1 MALKIKLKPHE
12 RLIVGGAV
20 LANGDTKC
28 DLIIE
33 NEVPVL
39 RDKDILREKDAD
51 TPCKRIYFVVQLMYI
66 DDKNRVER
74 HNIYWSLV
82 KDLVEAAPSTA
93 ETLAEMSSLII
104 EGKYYP
110 ALKLARKLIEYE
122 EEVTEYV
129 RRAQCLQEDRE
140 DDHLGARARSVGTN
154 ERRHAVEGVS

>member
-12 RLIVGGAV
+12 RLIIGGAV
-20 LANGDTKC
+20 IANGDTKC

-39 RDKDILREKDAD
+39 RDKDILREKEVT
-51 TPCKRIYFVVQLMYI
+51 TPCRRVYFIIQLMYV
-66 DDKNRVER
+66 DGRDLVEK

-93 ETLAEMSSLII
+93 DTLAEISGLVI

-122 EEVTEYV
+122 GGVTEHV
-129 RRAQCLQEDRE
+129 LRAQCL
-140 DDHLGARARSVGTN
+140 
-154 ERRHAVEGVS
+154 

>member
-12 RLIVGGAV
+12 RLIIGGAV
-20 LANGDTKC
+20 VANGDTKC

-39 RDKDILREKDAD
+39 RDKDILREKEAT
-51 TPCKRIYFVVQLMYI
+51 TPCKRLYFIIQLMYV
-66 DDKNRVER
+66 DGKDLVER

-93 ETLAEMSSLII
+93 DTLAEISGLVI

-122 EEVTEYV
+122 EGVTEHV
-129 RRAQCLQEDRE
+129 LRAQCL
-140 DDHLGARARSVGTN
+140 
-154 ERRHAVEGVS
+154 

>member
-12 RLIVGGAV
+12 RLIIGGAV
-20 LANGDTKC
+20 VANGDAKC

-39 RDKDILREKDAD
+39 RDKDILREKEAT
-51 TPCKRIYFVVQLMYI
+51 TPCKRIYFVIQLMYV
-66 DDKNRVER
+66 DGRDLVEK

-93 ETLAEMSSLII
+93 DTLAEISGLII
-104 EGKYYP
+104 GEILP

-122 EEVTEYV
+122 EGVTEHV
-129 RRAQCLQEDRE
+129 
-140 DDHLGARARSVGTN
+140 LGAMPI
-154 ERRHAVEGVS
+154 RRT

>member
-12 RLIVGGAV
+12 RLIIGGAV
-20 LANGDTKC
+20 ITNGNAKC
-28 DLIIE
+28 DLIVE

-39 RDKDILREKDAD
+39 RDKDILRERDAD
-51 TPCKRIYFVVQLMYI
+51 TPCRRIYFIIQLMYV
-66 DDKNRVER
+66 DDKDRVEK

-93 ETLAEMSSLII
+93 DTLAEISSLII

-122 EEVTEYV
+122 EGVTEYV
-129 RRAQCLQEDRE
+129 RRAQCL
-140 DDHLGARARSVGTN
+140 
-154 ERRHAVEGVS
+154 

>member
-12 RLIVGGAV
+12 RLIIGGAV
-20 LANGDTKC
+20 VANGDTKC

-39 RDKDILREKDAD
+39 RDKDILREKEAT
-51 TPCKRIYFVVQLMYI
+51 TPCKRVYFIIQLMYV
-66 DDKNRVER
+66 DGRDLVER

-93 ETLAEMSSLII
+93 DTLAEISGLVI

-122 EEVTEYV
+122 EGVTEHV
-129 RRAQCLQEDRE
+129 LRAQCL
-140 DDHLGARARSVGTN
+140 
-154 ERRHAVEGVS
+154 

>member
-1 MALKIKLKPHE
+1 MALKIKLRPHE

-20 LANGDTKC
+20 VTNGDAKC

-51 TPCKRIYFVVQLMYI
+51 TPSKRIYFIIQLMYVDNKDI
-66 DDKNRVER
+66 VDK

-82 KDLVEAAPSTA
+82 KDFVEAAPRTA
-93 ETLAEMSSLII
+93 DTLAEISSLII

-122 EEVTEYV
+122 QEVTGNV
-129 RRAQCLQEDRE
+129 LRAKGL
-140 DDHLGARARSVGTN
+140 
-154 ERRHAVEGVS
+154 

>member
-1 MALKIKLKPHE
+1 M
-12 RLIVGGAV
+12 
-20 LANGDTKC
+20 ANGDTKC

-39 RDKDILREKDAD
+39 RDKDILREKEAT
-51 TPCKRIYFVVQLMYI
+51 TPCKRVYFIIQLMYV
-66 DDKNRVER
+66 DGRDLVER

-93 ETLAEMSSLII
+93 DTLAEISGLVI

-122 EEVTEYV
+122 EGVTEHV
-129 RRAQCLQEDRE
+129 LRAQCL
-140 DDHLGARARSVGTN
+140 
-154 ERRHAVEGVS
+154 

>member
-12 RLIVGGAV
+12 RLIIGGAV
-20 LANGDTKC
+20 ITNGDAKC

-51 TPCKRIYFVVQLMYI
+51 TPSKRIYFIIQLMYI
-66 DDKNRVER
+66 DRSDLMEK

-82 KDLVEAAPSTA
+82 KDFLKAAPRTA
-93 ETLAEMSSLII
+93 ETIADISSMII

-110 ALKLARKLIEYE
+110 ALKSARKLIEYE
-122 EEVTEYV
+122 QEVTGNV
-129 RRAQCLQEDRE
+129 LRAKRL
-140 DDHLGARARSVGTN
+140 
-154 ERRHAVEGVS
+154 

>member
-20 LANGDTKC
+20 VANGDAKC

-39 RDKDILREKDAD
+39 RDKDILREKEAT
-51 TPCKRIYFVVQLMYI
+51 TPCKRVYFIIQLMYV
-66 DDKNRVER
+66 DGRDLVEK

-93 ETLAEMSSLII
+93 DILAEISGLII
-104 EGKYYP
+104 EGRYYP

-122 EEVTEYV
+122 EGVTEHV
-129 RRAQCLQEDRE
+129 LGAQCL
-140 DDHLGARARSVGTN
+140 
-154 ERRHAVEGVS
+154 

>member
-12 RLIVGGAV
+12 RVIVGGAV
-20 LANGDTKC
+20 IANGDTKC

-51 TPCKRIYFVVQLMYI
+51 TPSKRIYFVVQLMYV
-66 DDKNRVER
+66 DGKNAVEK

-82 KDLVEAAPSTA
+82 KDFVEAAPRTA
-93 ETLAEMSSLII
+93 DMLAEISRLII

-122 EEVTEYV
+122 EEVTGNV
-129 RRAQCLQEDRE
+129 
-140 DDHLGARARSVGTN
+140 LGT
-154 ERRHAVEGVS
+154 ERL